1 MIIERYPEQIDLYYS
16 VKDNNATQGE
26 LGSVKK
32 NEAIEKF
39 YARL

>member
-26 LGSVKK
+26 LG
-32 NEAIEKF
+32 
-39 YARL
+39 